1 MQNRR
6 ISDRAMSYAKTVFLF
21 YDIIGYVRDLSSTGL
36 RVDIFADSYPAIG
49 EQVHTTVISHPD
61 LNLDPFNVLTK
72 VCWGKQDDPMIAV
85 GLEIVGFSSTH
96 GDYMYQ
102 KLVQIFEE
110 LKLEKA

>member
-6 ISDRAMSYAKTVFLF
+6 IFDRAMSYAKTVFLF

-36 RVDIFADSYPAIG
+36 RVDIFADSFPAIG
-49 EQVHTTVISHPD
+49 EQVHTTIISHPD

-72 VCWGKQDDPMIAV
+72 IRWGKQDGPMFAV
-85 GLEIVGFSSTH
+85 GLEIIGFSSTH
-96 GDYMYQ
+96 GDYTYQ

-110 LKLEKA
+110 LKIVKP